1 MQGLRRAR
9 KVCRAGARLAASLAG
24 HGAPSRAGPLVSALA
39 SGLLRRMRAQPLI
52 KAGLKRRLALR
63 TRILLLLAALFF
75 IHIPLSAQAQDMDY
89 PRCGTPYP
97 KWWWNKNGLLEK
109 VGIRNWDIQ
118 QVGRAVQVSFDIVNL
133 TDSVL
138 DSGQVFTLSH
148 AAVDPAGHRDPSSL
162 SVPADP
168 RALLGAEAL
177 VQARLPRLA
186 PGQSVTI
193 RAEAQAFREDANHLL
208 TLSFLDGQ
216 QVRLP
221 ANPEPSPW
229 FWVRVLQPDTR
240 GAIFRAV
247 TSSVEAVD
255 SRIPG
260 YEARRVRVTLQN
272 VGSTTLR
279 EGMPVAMGHS
289 SAASAVGI
297 WSPED
302 DKDPNDPGN
311 PYAVIFRT
319 LPYQGVLERAVA
331 PGGTFT
337 VEGTVYLPPG
347 PCIQQ
352 ITVSVGR

>member
-1 MQGLRRAR
+1 
-9 KVCRAGARLAASLAG
+9 
-24 HGAPSRAGPLVSALA
+24 
-39 SGLLRRMRAQPLI
+39 
-52 KAGLKRRLALR
+52 
-63 TRILLLLAALFF
+63 
-75 IHIPLSAQAQDMDY
+75 MDY

-118 QVGRAVQVSFDIVNL
+118 QVGRAFQVSFDAVNL
-133 TDSVL
+133 TDAVL
-138 DSGQVFTLSH
+138 DTGQVYTLSH
-148 AAVDPAGHRDPSSL
+148 AAVDPSGHRDPASL
-162 SVPADP
+162 TVPADP
-168 RALLGAEAL
+168 RALLGAEAI
-177 VQARLPRLA
+177 VQGRLPRLA
-186 PGQSVTI
+186 PGESVTI

-208 TLSFLDGQ
+208 TIRFLDGQ
-216 QVRLP
+216 LARLP
-221 ANPEPSPW
+221 TSPEPSPW
-229 FWVRVLQPDTR
+229 FWVRVLQPATR
-240 GAIFRAV
+240 GAAFRTV

-260 YEARRVRVTLQN
+260 YEARHVRATLQN
-272 VGSTTLR
+272 VGSVTLR
-279 EGMPVAMGHS
+279 EGTPVAMGHS
-289 SAASAVGI
+289 SAASAAGL

-319 LPYQGVLERAVA
+319 IPYQGVLERAVA

-347 PCIQQ
+347 PCMQL